1 MFNFNFD
8 WSKSMAAMESLVKQS
23 YDWGA
28 PIEGFVQT
36 GAIDAQAYKEITGD
50 EYESNKND
58 LSPDKA

>member
-36 GAIDAQAYKEITGD
+36 GAINAKVYKEITGD
-50 EYESNKND
+50 EYGSNKD
-58 LSPDKA
+58 DISQAKA

>member
-8 WSKSMAAMESLVKQS
+8 WSKSMEAMESLVKQS

-36 GAIDAQAYKEITGD
+36 GAINAKVYKEITGD
-50 EYESNKND
+50 EYGSNKDD
-58 LSPDKA
+58 LSQAKA

>member
-28 PIEGFVQT
+28 PIESFVQT
-36 GAIDAQAYKEITGD
+36 GAIDAKAYKEITGD
-50 EYESNKND
+50 EYESNNDD

>member
-50 EYESNKND
+50 EYESNND
-58 LSPDKA
+58 NLSPDKA

>member
-50 EYESNKND
+50 EYESNNDD

>member
-28 PIEGFVQT
+28 PIEVFVQT
-36 GAIDAQAYKEITGD
+36 GAITAKDYEKITGD
-50 EYESNKND
+50 DYEEPAKSTK
-58 LSPDKA
+58 

>member
-28 PIEGFVQT
+28 PIESFVES
-36 GAIDAQAYKEITGD
+36 GAIDAEAYKEITGD
-50 EYESNKND
+50 EYESSKKD
-58 LSPDKA
+58 LSPVKA

>member
-36 GAIDAQAYKEITGD
+36 GAIDAKAYKEITGD
-50 EYESNKND
+50 EYESSKKD
-58 LSPDKA
+58 LSPVKA

>member
-36 GAIDAQAYKEITGD
+36 GAIDSDTYKKITGD
-50 EYESNKND
+50 DYNGETKNTV
-58 LSPDKA
+58 A